1 MGRQFG
7 SIEMLETGENL
18 QFLCVGLS
26 EYFCFDPLLDV
37 GHSWVPKVLIEEGNV
52 FFDGWG
58 EIVVGVD
65 L

>member
-1 MGRQFG
+1 
-7 SIEMLETGENL
+7 MLETGENL

-26 EYFCFDPLLDV
+26 EYFCFDSLLDI
-37 GHSWVPKVLIEEGNV
+37 GHSRVPKVLIEEGNI